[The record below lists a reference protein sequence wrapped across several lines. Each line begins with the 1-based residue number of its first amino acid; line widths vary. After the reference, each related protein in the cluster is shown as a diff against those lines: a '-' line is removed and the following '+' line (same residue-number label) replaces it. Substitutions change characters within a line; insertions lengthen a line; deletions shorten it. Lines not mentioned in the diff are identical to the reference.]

1 VLLSLI
7 YCNKC
12 GKELADNTNYC
23 SGCGTSVT
31 GENVKEKFEVA
42 GEDLVEKVKS
52 LLHEANVRRIIIK
65 NQEGKTVFEVPCSI
79 GVISAVLVPILAALG
94 AIAALAMSYTIIV
107 ERKP

>member
-1 VLLSLI
+1 MLLSLI

-12 GKELADNTNYC
+12 GKELTDNTNYC

-79 GVISAVLVPILAALG
+79 GVIGAVLVPILAALG
-94 AIAALAMSYTIIV
+94 AIAALAMRYTIIV

>member
-1 VLLSLI
+1 MLLSLI

-12 GKELADNTNYC
+12 GKELTDNTNYC

>member
-1 VLLSLI
+1 MLLSLI

-12 GKELADNTNYC
+12 GKELVDNTNYC

>member
-1 VLLSLI
+1 MLLSLI

-94 AIAALAMSYTIIV
+94 AIATLAMSYTIIV
-107 ERKP
+107 ERRS